1 MIQGLF
7 HDKYQHWIK
16 KRFQVSEH
24 TTLTHQTVLIFL
36 YRYGILYSIL
46 IILTFIAGIN
56 YANNL
61 ILGFCFLISAVLAIS
76 FYLTFKQLHGLSI
89 EIIYPDVGRV
99 GQDYPVQLI
108 FKQAQ
113 AQHRYLM
120 LETES
125 DLKYVLLTE
134 TQQQIDLHFFPEQ
147 RGRFDLPKI
156 KIYSTYPLGLVQTW
170 SYLFLQHECWI
181 APHAEQSTRE
191 NKIQKADFTPDVD
204 EFRELR
210 PFQQGDSYQ
219 SVSWKQ
225 LALGQ
230 GLFVKVFEQM
240 NEQQE
245 IHIKYDDMP
254 SALHEEKLSLMMY
267 LVDYCHQHHLAYS
280 MQLPQQSLPYEQ
292 GYVQWVNA
300 QKLLAQA

>member
-1 MIQGLF
+1 MLPQMF

-16 KRFQVSEH
+16 KRFQIEHH

-36 YRYGILYSIL
+36 HRYGILYSVL
-46 IILTFIAGIN
+46 IILTFIAGVN

-61 ILGFCFLISAVLAIS
+61 ILGFCFLISSILCIS
-76 FYLTFKQLHGLSI
+76 FYLTFKQLHGLDI
-89 EIIYPDVGRV
+89 EVIYPDVGRV
-99 GQDYPVQLI
+99 GQDYKVQLI
-108 FKQAQ
+108 LKQPYQ
-113 AQHRYLM
+113 QYRYLT
-120 LETES
+120 LEHES
-125 DLKYVLLTE
+125 DLQYVLLTE
-134 TQQQIDLHFFPEQ
+134 QQQTVDLHFFPQQ
-147 RGRFDLPKI
+147 RGRFELPKI
-156 KIYSTYPLGLVQTW
+156 KIYATYPLGLVQTW
-170 SYLFLQHECWI
+170 SYLFFNHENWI
-181 APHAEQSTRE
+181 APRAEQGTRE

-210 PFQQGDSYQ
+210 PFREGDNYQ

-240 NEQQE
+240 SEQQE

-254 SALHEEKLSLMMY
+254 STSHEEKLSLMMH
-267 LVDYCHQHHLAYS
+267 LVDMCHQQNVAYS
-280 MQLPQQSLPYEQ
+280 MQLPKQSLAYEQ
-292 GYVQWVNA
+292 GYTHWVNA